1 MIPFALT
8 IFLSAFLLFQVQ
20 PLISRFILPWF
31 GGGPAVWA
39 TCMVFF
45 QVVLL
50 AGYTYAHLATERL
63 SRRRHVWLHLSLLAL
78 SLLVLPIVPHPE
90 KWGAASAGS
99 PEPRILLLLAVTVGL
114 PYWLLSSTA
123 PLIQRWYSEVS
134 AGRTPYRLYA
144 LSNAGSLL
152 ALLSYPV
159 LVEPMLRL
167 EWQASLWS
175 AAYVV
180 FVALCGWSALS
191 TMSLSAT
198 GLAPLREPPDPETA
212 ASAET
217 AERAPGTGLLAF
229 WLALAACGSALFLA
243 TTNQM
248 CQEVSVVPFLWVL
261 PLAIYLLTFIF
272 CFEHER
278 WYRRI
283 WFAVPLAVLV
293 PATCALMAAG
303 LDFDLSIHILVY
315 SATLFVACMVCH
327 GELALLKP
335 HPRYL
340 TLFYLVVSAGGA
352 LGGIFVAL
360 AAPRMFNGYWEYP
373 VALAGACV
381 LAVLAWL
388 RGGLTRTFADHPI
401 RQRMLLAGMTLAYF
415 SAVAFVWNNAHTA
428 VLLRTRNFYG
438 VLRVTDHE
446 VADGKQRVLTHGNT
460 LHGSQWLDDERR
472 TWPTTYY
479 GNDSGIGLAVDFHPR
494 RFVDDPEAR
503 GLRVGAVGLGAGTI
517 AALLRSVD
525 QIRFYE
531 INPAVKEISEEYFTF
546 REDSLAATEVVLGDA
561 RLQLDT
567 ELRNGAPTPFDVL
580 AVDAFNSDAIPIHL
594 LTREAVDIYWK
605 HMAPDGLLLFHI
617 SNHSLD
623 LAPIVRAHAEYL
635 GCEAARIIASGSEAK
650 DTNYNTW
657 VVVTQNR
664 EFLESPAIQS
674 AVDPWTERDA
684 APLVWTDDFA
694 GLWQV
699 LKFNW

>member
-50 AGYTYAHLATERL
+50 AGYGYAHLASERL
-63 SRRRHVWLHLSLLAL
+63 PRRKHVWLHLALLAL
-78 SLLVLPIVPHPE
+78 SLLMLPIVPDQQS
-90 KWGAASAGS
+90 WGTASTTA
-99 PEPRILLLLAVTVGL
+99 PEPRILLLLAVTVGM

-123 PLIQRWYSEVS
+123 PLVQRWYSEVW
-134 AGRTPYRLYA
+134 AGRAPYRLYA

-159 LVEPMLRL
+159 LVEPVLRL

-180 FVALCGWSALS
+180 FAALSGWTALS

-198 GLAPLREPPDPETA
+198 GLALPQEQPAEPGALSGGEGSTG
-212 ASAET
+212 
-217 AERAPGTGLLAF
+217 APGVGVLAL
-229 WLALAACGSALFLA
+229 WLALSACGSALFLA

-278 WYRRI
+278 WYRPI
-283 WFAVPLAVLV
+283 WFGVPLAVLV
-293 PATCALMAAG
+293 PATCALIAAG
-303 LDFDLSIHILVY
+303 LDFDLRIHILVY
-315 SATLFVACMVCH
+315 AVTLFAACMVCH
-327 GELALLKP
+327 GELALAKP
-335 HPRYL
+335 HPRHL
-340 TLFYLVVSAGGA
+340 TLFYLVVAAGGA

-360 AAPRMFNGYWEYP
+360 AAPRIFSGYWEYP
-373 VALAGACV
+373 LALGTTCA

-388 RGGLTRTFADHPI
+388 RSGLLRGYADHPI
-401 RQRMLLAGMTLAYF
+401 KKRILVTGMAAAFL
-415 SAVAFVWNNAHTA
+415 SAAVFVWTNARRE
-428 VLLRTRNFYG
+428 VVLRTRNFYG
-438 VLRVTDHE
+438 VLRVTNH
-446 VADGKQRVLTHGNT
+446 VAKDGEQRVLTHGNT
-460 LHGSQWLDDERR
+460 LHGSQWLDDEKR

-479 GNDSGIGLAVDFHPR
+479 GNNSGIGLALDFHPR
-494 RFVDDPEAR
+494 RLSADSGER
-503 GLRVGAVGLGAGTI
+503 TLQVGAVGLGAGTI
-517 AALLRSVD
+517 AALASSGD
-525 QIRFYE
+525 HIRFYE
-531 INPAVKEISEEYFTF
+531 INPAVKAISEQYFTF
-546 REDSLAATEVVLGDA
+546 RQDSLATTEVVLGDA
-561 RLQLDT
+561 RMRLDE
-567 ELRNGAPTPFDVL
+567 ELREGVAAKFDVL

-594 LTREAVDIYWK
+594 LTREAVDIYWRRL
-605 HMAPDGLLLFHI
+605 APDGLLLFHI

-635 GCEAARIIASGSEAK
+635 GGEAIRIVASGDEAK

-657 VVVTQNR
+657 VVVTKNR
-664 EFLESPAIQS
+664 AFLDSPDIQKAI
-674 AVDPWTERDA
+674 DPWTEEDA
-684 APLVWTDDFA
+684 PPLVWTDDFA
-694 GLWQV
+694 GLWHV
-699 LKFNW
+699 LKF